1 MTELKRHIL
10 QPAGG
15 TQSKLVGFFLWQLD
29 EQSRELRDN
38 TRGATPEELAWQLAP
53 GMNTIG
59 MLLAHIAVV
68 EVSWI
73 GRSLHGLDDLAPGVL
88 PIGRAETGMP
98 LPEGKSPPAA
108 LNGRELAWFDDLL
121 ERSRAY
127 TRRELAA
134 VTDADLDRT
143 RLRRPPGDRGYE
155 FSTGWMLYHILEHLA
170 GHHYQVNLLRHQYR
184 ALRVAGAAS
193 LRP

>member
-1 MTELKRHIL
+1 VTELTRHIL
-10 QPAGG
+10 QPAAG
-15 TQSKLVGFFLWQLD
+15 TTSRLVGLFLWQLD
-29 EQSRELRDN
+29 EQSRELREN
-38 TRGATPEELAWQLAP
+38 TRGATPEELAWQMAP

-73 GRSLHGLDDLAPGVL
+73 GRGVHGLNDLAPGVL
-88 PIGRAETGMP
+88 PIGRGETGMP
-98 LPEGKSPPAA
+98 LPEGRPAPAA
-108 LNGRELAWFDDLL
+108 LDGKDLAWFDDLL

-134 VTDADLDRT
+134 LTDADLDRM
-143 RLRRPPGDRGYE
+143 RLRRTPDGEEYE
-155 FSTGWMLYHILEHLA
+155 FSVGWMLYHILEHLA

-184 ALRVAGAAS
+184 ALRQAGAAS